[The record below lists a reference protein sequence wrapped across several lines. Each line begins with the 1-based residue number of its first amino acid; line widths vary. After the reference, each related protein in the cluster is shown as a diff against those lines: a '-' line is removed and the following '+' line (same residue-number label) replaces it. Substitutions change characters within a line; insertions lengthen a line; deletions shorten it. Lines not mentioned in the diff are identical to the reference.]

1 MWIELD
7 KRQCFIDIID
17 GKIDL
22 WEDDV
27 RIVNFEDEGYIE
39 SLCDADISTIKY
51 LLETKDVKLFQKVV
65 DKE

>member
-22 WEDDV
+22 FEDDV
-27 RIVNFEDEGYIE
+27 RIVNFVDDGYTE
-39 SLCDADISTIKY
+39 PLENTDVSTIKY
-51 LLETKDVKLFQKVV
+51 LLEEDNVKLFQKVV
-65 DKE
+65 DK